1 MGNQTDLDFVIARNN
16 ARAKS
21 LEKQKELEQ
30 YVNNLPQRVEQEEIL
45 ELDAEEVPHQEEQ
58 FDNPFDIP
66 IVIDVS
72 YFPDPNGG
80 GGGGQGQGGGSGQ
93 GQPQNGDGNEQNE
106 SPDSGQGQQPGEPQ
120 NPEQGNDSQNAPT
133 SQELLDSLDALRNA
147 LSEELDGAGNIGG
160 ESDQAGQIG
169 NAYDDS
175 MEGSPVDVTINS
187 RQETVD
193 AGSERVSVKKKF
205 RDALSRGF

>member
-80 GGGGQGQGGGSGQ
+80 GGGDQGQDDGSDQ

-133 SQELLDSLDALRNA
+133 LQELLDSLNALRNA

-160 ESDQAGQIG
+160 ESDHAGQIG

>member
-1 MGNQTDLDFVIARNN
+1 MSF
-16 ARAKS
+16 
-21 LEKQKELEQ
+21 
-30 YVNNLPQRVEQEEIL
+30 
-45 ELDAEEVPHQEEQ
+45 
-58 FDNPFDIP
+58 PFDIP

-80 GGGGQGQGGGSGQ
+80 GGGDQGQGGGSDQ

-106 SPDSGQGQQPGEPQ
+106 SPDSGQGQQPGESQ
-120 NPEQGNDSQNAPT
+120 NPEQGNGSQNAPT

-147 LSEELDGAGNIGG
+147 LSEELDGAGNTGG